1 MDPDPHLPGAGV
13 NFGQFDEL
21 ENFRTSMSE

>member
-1 MDPDPHLPGAGV
+1 MDPDPHLLWAGV
-13 NFGQFDEL
+13 NFGQVDEL